1 MKLIVITYPTFFQG
15 EAQCV
20 DALFRN
26 GLEYLH
32 LRKPEAD
39 VLAYVSFLEQVDPQ
53 YYPRIVLHD
62 HFELAEKYGLKGVH
76 LNQRNPYPPQS
87 WKGHVSRSC
96 HSLEEVVAHKPQC
109 DYLFL
114 SPIFDSISKQG
125 YGPSLSP
132 DMLRKAKEEGIID
145 DKVVALGGM
154 SAERLPLVRS
164 WGFGGAAFLGDVWN
178 PFMKGDE
185 RMGVEHFIELRND
198 SSTKSILNYEL

>member
-15 EAQCV
+15 EVQCV

-39 VLAYVSFLEQVDPQ
+39 ARAYETFLKQVEPQ

-62 HFELAEKYGLKGVH
+62 HFELAEQYGLKGVH
-76 LNQRNPYPPQS
+76 LNQRNPYPPEK
-87 WKGHVSRSC
+87 WEGHISRSC
-96 HSLEEVVAHKPQC
+96 HCLEEVVAHKPQC

-125 YGPSLSP
+125 YGPSLSA

-154 SAERLPLVRS
+154 SVERLPLVRS
-164 WGFGGAAFLGDVWN
+164 WGFGGVAFLGDVWN
-178 PFMKGDE
+178 PFIEEGIAH
-185 RMGVEHFIELRND
+185 GVEHFVSLESAVEND
-198 SSTKSILNYEL
+198 

>member
-39 VLAYVSFLEQVDPQ
+39 ARAYETFLKQVESQ

-62 HFELAEKYGLKGVH
+62 HFELAEQYGLKGVH
-76 LNQRNPYPPQS
+76 LNQRNPYPPEK
-87 WKGHVSRSC
+87 WVGHISRSC

-125 YGPSLSP
+125 YGPSLSA

-145 DKVVALGGM
+145 DKVIALGGM
-154 SAERLPLVRS
+154 SVERLPLVRS
-164 WGFGGAAFLGDVWN
+164 WGFGGVAFLGDVWN
-178 PFMKGDE
+178 PFIE
-185 RMGVEHFIELRND
+185 EEIAHGVEHFVSLESAVEND
-198 SSTKSILNYEL
+198 

>member
-39 VLAYVSFLEQVDPQ
+39 ARAYETFLKQVESQ

-62 HFELAEKYGLKGVH
+62 HFELAEQYGLKGVH
-76 LNQRNPYPPQS
+76 LNQRNPYPPEK
-87 WKGHVSRSC
+87 WVGHISRSC

-125 YGPSLSP
+125 YGPSLSAENETAVENHTVCTHIFWNSVICF
-132 DMLRKAKEEGIID
+132 LYLSICIC
-145 DKVVALGGM
+145 VVRVCDLLKFKF
-154 SAERLPLVRS
+154 SSL
-164 WGFGGAAFLGDVWN
+164 WN
-178 PFMKGDE
+178 
-185 RMGVEHFIELRND
+185 
-198 SSTKSILNYEL
+198 TCQ

>member
-15 EAQCV
+15 ETQCV

-39 VLAYVSFLEQVDPQ
+39 ACAYETFLKQVEPQ

-62 HFELAEKYGLKGVH
+62 HFELAEQYGLKGVH
-76 LNQRNPYPPQS
+76 LNQRNPYPPEK
-87 WKGHVSRSC
+87 WEGHISRSC

-125 YGPSLSP
+125 YGPSLSA

-145 DKVVALGGM
+145 DKVIALGGM
-154 SAERLPLVRS
+154 SVERLPLVRS
-164 WGFGGAAFLGDVWN
+164 WGFGGVAFLGDVWN
-178 PFMKGDE
+178 PFMKEGE
-185 RMGVEHFIELRND
+185 AQGIAHFISLKD
-198 SSTKSILNYEL
+198 SVCK